1 MVLQFC
7 TPGLV
12 RLSTLLTGRGPLLT
26 PSARTPQITEKV
38 SDTTRF
44 EPGEFLESLFLFKER
59 RDAYK
64 LRTLIS
70 LEAEFG
76 QDKRVLNLMISLL
89 PLLATFI

>member
-12 RLSTLLTGRGPLLT
+12 RLSTLLIGCGPLLT
-26 PSARTPQITEKV
+26 STARTPQIIVKV

-44 EPGEFLESLFLFKER
+44 EPGAFLESLFLFKER
-59 RDAYK
+59 RDAYE

-70 LEAEFG
+70 PEAEFE
-76 QDKRVLNLMISLL
+76 QDKRVLNPMISLL